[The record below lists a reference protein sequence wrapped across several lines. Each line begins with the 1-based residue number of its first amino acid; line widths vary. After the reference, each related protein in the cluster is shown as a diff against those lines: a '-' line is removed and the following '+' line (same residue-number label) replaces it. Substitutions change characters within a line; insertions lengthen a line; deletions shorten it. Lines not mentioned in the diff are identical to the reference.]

1 MYAIYTT
8 YTIYVQEQLDYES
21 ESVLSQEL
29 GVAQETGGGLGGGD
43 KESGSDTGKISDAE
57 KEKSDIAKGKS
68 AAHAH
73 THTHI

>member
-29 GVAQETGGGLGGGD
+29 GVAHETGGGLGGGD
-43 KESGSDTGKISDAE
+43 KDSGSDTAKHRDAE
-57 KEKSDIAKGKS
+57 KEKSVAAKGRTS
-68 AAHAH
+68 
-73 THTHI
+73 ILI